1 MFFQYTIVFI
11 SVFQFL
17 KAYWRADTI
26 LISEKEVDT
35 ILSQLPAQDYPVVS
49 DKARAFL

>member
-35 ILSQLPAQDYPVVS
+35 DNLKSIACSRLSS
-49 DKARAFL
+49 CE